1 MLKRNKNMST
11 IKNKEDY
18 DMAKYHYDIATSTS
32 YGAVAMLKVL
42 LSAPGV
48 KPVKARV
55 NTTGNPPAYDQASE
69 DWALIIE
76 CTSEEGEAREFEIR
90 IFMLTSG
97 YGGSG
102 PHDLLK
108 CLRLCK
114 FKDIDE
120 SEIFSVGALKREYH
134 V

>member
-1 MLKRNKNMST
+1 
-11 IKNKEDY
+11 
-18 DMAKYHYDIATSTS
+18 MAHYHYDIDTTTS
-32 YGAVAMLKVL
+32 YGATAMLKVL

-55 NTTGNPPAYDQASE
+55 NTTGYSPKMDQESE
-69 DWALIIE
+69 EWALIIE
-76 CTSEEGEAREFEIR
+76 CTSDEREAREFEIR
-90 IFMLTSG
+90 IKMLTSG

-102 PHDLLK
+102 PHDLLD
-108 CLRLCK
+108 CLKLCG

-120 SEIFSVGALKREYH
+120 NEIFTVGALKREYH